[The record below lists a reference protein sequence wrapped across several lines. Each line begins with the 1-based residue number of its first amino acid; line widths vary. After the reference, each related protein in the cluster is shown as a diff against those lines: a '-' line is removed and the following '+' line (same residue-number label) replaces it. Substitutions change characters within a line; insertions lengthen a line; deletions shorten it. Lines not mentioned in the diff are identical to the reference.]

1 MTVTEK
7 PVAPGNYAT
16 GRAGERVG
24 LIVVHVTQGSKAATA
39 RWFAS
44 PAAGVSAHYLVTR
57 EGEVW
62 RFVRE
67 EDTAFHAGVYAVNLR
82 SVGIEH
88 EGVGADYRPN
98 ETQLAASAA
107 LARAICTRWGLEPGD
122 RTIRPHRAFRATLCP
137 ADFPMEVY
145 INKVQSAQP
154 APEPANTPVRVFDPR
169 TNEQIGTGTL
179 VVGTDKV
186 YLATLELDLK
196 G

>member
-1 MTVTEK
+1 MTFVEK

-24 LIVVHVTQGSKAATA
+24 LVVVHVTQGSKAATA

-44 PAAGVSAHYLVTR
+44 PAAGVSAHYLVTQ

-137 ADFPMEVY
+137 ADFPMKVY
-145 INKVQSAQP
+145 IAKVQSAQP
-154 APEPANTPVRVFDPR
+154 AHER
-169 TNEQIGTGTL
+169 TNRHGHPRRRHRQGLSG
-179 VVGTDKV
+179 D
-186 YLATLELDLK
+186 ARA
-196 G
+196 